1 MSSICFSNHFFTK
14 SPNTYFPFICSN
26 ILPLSAKDICGD
38 FMLVTLIRTLIL
50 YIFMIVIMRIMGKR
64 QIGEL
69 QPTELVI
76 TLLLSEIIAIPM
88 QDNDIPLISTFI
100 PALVLVGF
108 EIITSLISLKS
119 VRFRSLIQGHSIII
133 IDDGKLNYNKIKEL
147 RFSIDD
153 ILEALRQKDVF
164 DISKVQYAI
173 VETNGQLSVLLKPQY
188 DTVTKEDLELKSEP
202 QGYQCP
208 VIIDGKIVTADFAIC
223 NMTTKK
229 VEKLA
234 KKEKAEIK
242 DILLMTVDSVGNHNI
257 IRKGKI

>member
-1 MSSICFSNHFFTK
+1 
-14 SPNTYFPFICSN
+14 
-26 ILPLSAKDICGD
+26 
-38 FMLVTLIRTLIL
+38 
-50 YIFMIVIMRIMGKR
+50 MRVMGKR

-88 QDNDIPLISTFI
+88 QDNDIPLVSTFI

-133 IDDGKLNYNKIKEL
+133 IDDGKLNYEKIKEL

-164 DISKVQYAI
+164 DISQVQYAI
-173 VETNGQLSVLLKPQY
+173 VETNGNISVMLKPENEP
-188 DTVTKEDLELKSEP
+188 VTMKDLHLACDDNGLP
-202 QGYQCP
+202 CI
-208 VIIDGKIVTADFAIC
+208 VILDGEVIKADFRTC
-223 NMTTKK
+223 HMTDKK
-229 VEKLA
+229 LEKIL
-234 KKEKAEIK
+234 KNDKIDIK
-242 DILLMTVDSVGNHNI
+242 NTLLMTVDKSGNKVVLG
-257 IRKGKI
+257 KGKK